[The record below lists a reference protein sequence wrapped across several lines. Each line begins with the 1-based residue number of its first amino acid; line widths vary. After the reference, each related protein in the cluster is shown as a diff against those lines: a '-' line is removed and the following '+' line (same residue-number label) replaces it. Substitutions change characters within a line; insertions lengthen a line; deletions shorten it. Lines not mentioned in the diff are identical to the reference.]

1 MFAILRSKVSVAQLV
16 LGVVLCAFCAN
27 GNASAEEKFRIG
39 AKTTEG
45 EIGSAVSLLLPA
57 QASQD
62 DLPQDKEVIAYI
74 KNNKRVDFRKLFPSN
89 WEAIC
94 FSGEYQHPV
103 SDIKYELGKDFPA
116 CSGSYSKFR
125 DYGLRSHS
133 NLKNPD
139 TFPTPVSQYHM
150 LYRPPP
156 PRALTVPALTRPK
169 VSLARSVPSSI
180 IKKNMRRSS
189 CPSRSTSRTLMS

>member
-125 DYGLRSHS
+125 DYGL
-133 NLKNPD
+133 
-139 TFPTPVSQYHM
+139 Q
-150 LYRPPP
+150 
-156 PRALTVPALTRPK
+156 AI
-169 VSLARSVPSSI
+169 SI
-180 IKKNMRRSS
+180 IWSQKCRVIEV
-189 CPSRSTSRTLMS
+189 STSDFYVERQNGTSCYMRELIDEFSLQESPVGMILTPEK